1 MYLIGEYGNRM
12 KTGRWSEI
20 VSHLCGRQSAL
31 KSKTTTSLHP
41 CELRRLNHTL
51 GRYTENRATIWTKHP
66 FVSVGTKQATTST
79 VDLIHASCI

>member
-1 MYLIGEYGNRM
+1 MYLTGEYGNRM

-31 KSKTTTSLHP
+31 KSKTATSLHP

-66 FVSVGTKQATTST
+66 FCFSWDETSNNQYS
-79 VDLIHASCI
+79 DLIHASCI